1 MSGRM
6 QTDIGRHLRSVGTRR
21 IALYVVL
28 VGVLLFYL
36 TPLESGIATALKGTD
51 AVTTTAPFAPPI
63 TIEWFLVFPYPT
75 LSEGFDLA
83 AVETAIDTL
92 SPVMPLGEAL
102 PFLSGIPFVSS
113 LPFIG
118 GPLLNSVI
126 LAVPAT
132 LLSAAF
138 GSLAAYG
145 LTLTKWRGQVAVVVI
160 FMAGIFIPYQA
171 VLVPL
176 SRFWAIVD
184 IQQIGRF
191 GELFELIVTHT
202 AYGIPI
208 TTILFRSYYQ
218 NISREM
224 LEAARLDGAST
235 FSIYR
240 NIVFPLSTPMFAVT
254 LIYQF
259 TQIWNDFLFALIL
272 TNTQSAFVITRGLNA
287 LTGGIVQS
295 FNTQMAGAFIAAFPT
310 LLVYIFFGEK
320 FAEGVAAQ

>member
-1 MSGRM
+1 ME
-6 QTDIGRHLRSVGTRR
+6 TDIGRHLREAGRRR
-21 IALYVVL
+21 IGLYAVL

-36 TPLESGIATALKGTD
+36 TPLESGLATALKSNN
-51 AVTTTAPFAPPI
+51 AVTTTPPFAPPG
-63 TIEWFLVFPYPT
+63 PA
-75 LSEGFDLA
+75 GFDLA
-83 AVETAIDTL
+83 AATTALETLAPI
-92 SPVMPLGEAL
+92 MPLGEAL
-102 PFLSGIPFVSS
+102 PFLAGIPLISQIPFV
-113 LPFIG
+113 G
-118 GPLLNSVI
+118 GPMLNSVI

-132 LLSAAF
+132 VLSATL

-145 LTLTKWRGQVAVVVI
+145 LTLIDWKGQVAVVVV
-160 FMAGIFIPYQA
+160 FVAGIFIPYQA

-191 GELFELIVTHT
+191 GELAELIITHT

-218 NISREM
+218 NISTEM

-240 NIVFPLSTPMFAVT
+240 HIVLPLSIPMFAVT

-272 TNTQSAFVITRGLNA
+272 TNTQEAYVITRGLNS

-295 FNTQMAGAFIAAFPT
+295 FNTQMAGALIAAFPT

-320 FAEGVAAQ
+320 FAQGIAAQ

>member
-1 MSGRM
+1 MSQTM
-6 QTDIGRHLRSVGTRR
+6 QTDIGRHLREVGRRR
-21 IALYVVL
+21 IALYTVL
-28 VGVLLFYL
+28 GGMLLFYL
-36 TPLESGIATALKGTD
+36 TPLESGITTALKSND
-51 AVTTTAPFAPPI
+51 AVTTTAPFAPP
-63 TIEWFLVFPYPT
+63 TGA
-75 LSEGFDLA
+75 GFDLSA
-83 AVETAIDTL
+83 METALETL
-92 SPVMPLGEAL
+92 APIVSLGEAL
-102 PFLSGIPFVSS
+102 PFLSGIPLLSQI
-113 LPFIG
+113 PFIG
-118 GPLLNSVI
+118 GPMLNSII

-132 LLSAAF
+132 ILSAGL

-145 LTLTKWRGQVAVVVI
+145 LTLIDWRGQLLVVVI
-160 FMAGIFIPYQA
+160 FVAGIFIPYQA

-184 IQQIGRF
+184 IQQYGRF
-191 GELFELIVTHT
+191 GELAELIITHT

-218 NISREM
+218 NISHEM

-235 FSIYR
+235 YSIYR
-240 NIVFPLSTPMFAVT
+240 NIVLPLSVPMFAVT

-272 TNTQSAFVITRGLNA
+272 TNTQSAFVITRGLNS

-295 FNTQMAGAFIAAFPT
+295 FNTQMAGALIAAFPT

-320 FAEGVAAQ
+320 FAQGIAAQ